1 MVGDLKA
8 DNDDESASTVD
19 VTPLTSAASSPSLG
33 PSFSTPS
40 SLDDSDLGYRLGDET
55 TKSTMTM
62 VNNAGNGAVI
72 SSDDGGGWKTMP
84 ASKKAQRTCNPIRA
98 IMDPIMATAQT
109 SREDGKSQISLAVSA
124 RGSHNK
130 SRSSNFV

>member
-40 SLDDSDLGYRLGDET
+40 SLDDSDLGYRLGDEA
-55 TKSTMTM
+55 TMTM
-62 VNNAGNGAVI
+62 VHNAGNGAVI

>member
-8 DNDDESASTVD
+8 DNDDESATTAD
-19 VTPLTSAASSPSLG
+19 VTPLTSASSSPSLG

-40 SLDDSDLGYRLGDET
+40 SLDDSDLGYRLGDEA

-62 VNNAGNGAVI
+62 VNSAGNGAVI

-124 RGSHNK
+124 SHYK
-130 SRSSNFV
+130 SRSLNFV